1 MPSLSLLPRRTLHRR
16 LPATPAGQS
25 RLFYVPLFL
34 KTIHAPRALSL
45 LSGLGCLGIASAV
58 FAQTVPA
65 VGAPGIKQ
73 IPQATQPELL
83 PSSSPVSV
91 ETATADLPNAPG
103 FSSSVTADPQ
113 QTTAPATPTSA
124 PNAPQTVPAGS
135 PPQSGGQTK
144 RILGVIPNY
153 RSVSAD
159 QHLPAQ
165 TVKDKFVAAG
175 HDSFDYGSFVLAAV
189 QAGFSIEGNS
199 YPEFGKGVLGYGR
212 YYWRTLLDTA
222 DENFMVGGV
231 LPSVLHQDSRFYT
244 LGHGSIPHRLLYA
257 STRVLI
263 TRGDSGAPQANFSEI
278 IGAGAAAGI
287 SSTYYPERYRTWT
300 KVGQKWLTSVL
311 IDGAN
316 FSFKEFWPDINE
328 HLLHGRGGG
337 LGTK

>member
-1 MPSLSLLPRRTLHRR
+1 MDVPFFYESLRAACAVRLVPALLLMAA
-16 LPATPAGQS
+16 AT
-25 RLFYVPLFL
+25 
-34 KTIHAPRALSL
+34 
-45 LSGLGCLGIASAV
+45 GLE
-58 FAQTVPA
+58 AQTSV
-65 VGAPGIKQ
+65 APLAGD
-73 IPQATQPELL
+73 PQQTAAAEL
-83 PSSSPVSV
+83 P
-91 ETATADLPNAPG
+91 DAPG
-103 FSSSVTADPQ
+103 FSSSAAGDLQ
-113 QTTAPATPTSA
+113 AGQTAPATPTSA
-124 PNAPQTVPAGS
+124 PNAPQTGAATP
-135 PPQSGGQTK
+135 GGQTK
-144 RILGVIPNY
+144 RILGFIPNY

-159 QHLPAQ
+159 QKLPPQ

-189 QAGFSIEGNS
+189 QSGFSIEGNS

-231 LPSVLHQDSRFYT
+231 LPSAFHQDSRFYT
-244 LGHGSIPHRLLYA
+244 LGHGSIAHRALYA

-263 TRGDSGAPQANFSEI
+263 TRTDNGNPTFNASEV

-316 FSFKEFWPDINE
+316 FTFKEFWPDINNKLI
-328 HLLHGRGGG
+328 HRNQQSSG
-337 LGTK
+337 L